1 MLDLENTLD
10 RVALTALQ
18 KGSVLHSAKP
28 SDCLQ
33 EIFGHSKLDASPRRW
48 LVDPFRSIS
57 LEQLNAKAAML
68 ERLDN
73 KYVVREGV
81 LRQAI
86 AELAKHFDILETGG
100 KRDFTY
106 ETCYFDDVDHRSYFD
121 HHQGRRKRCKVRVRK
136 YTDAQLCFV
145 EVKLKDKRG
154 VTVKKRLK
162 YPLDKYGAL
171 DANAWAHIRSAYD
184 EVYSAE
190 FDRDLKP
197 VVEMRYQR
205 ITLVAKQGG
214 ERMTIDRNL
223 MFEGESRRCSIDAST
238 FVVETKSANANG
250 IADKILRRLHQH
262 PTKGCSKY
270 CIAMATL
277 DKVKRHN
284 KFLPAL
290 RKLSA
295 IPGSQRLD
303 EMLTEH
309 SASAQRGFSHALLA
323 AT

>member
-1 MLDLENTLD
+1 MLAFPNTMD
-10 RVALTALQ
+10 RLSLTWLQ
-18 KGSVLHSAKP
+18 EGSVLRSATS
-28 SDCLQ
+28 SDFFH
-33 EIFGHSKLDASPRRW
+33 EIEGHSKLDAAPRHW

-86 AELAKHFDILETGG
+86 TELAKHFDILENEG

-162 YPLDKYGAL
+162 YPLDKYGML
-171 DANAWAHIRSAYD
+171 DANAWAHIRSAYS
-184 EVYSAE
+184 EVYGTE

-197 VVEMRYQR
+197 TVEMRYQR

-223 MFEGESRRCSIDAST
+223 MFSAGSRRCFIDEST

-262 PTKGCSKY
+262 PTKRCSKY

-277 DKVKRHN
+277 EKVKRHN

-295 IPGSQRLD
+295 IPGSRQLD

-309 SASAQRGFSHALLA
+309 SAIAQHGFGHASLV